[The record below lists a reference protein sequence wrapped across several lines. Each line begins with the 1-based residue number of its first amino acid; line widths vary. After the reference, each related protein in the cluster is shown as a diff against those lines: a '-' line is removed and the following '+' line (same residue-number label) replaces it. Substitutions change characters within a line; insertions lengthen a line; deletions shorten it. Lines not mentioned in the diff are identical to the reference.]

1 MKRALCL
8 IIVIF
13 SFLLV
18 GCNKTS
24 KTIEEITGVSLD
36 DISYIKTGNNV
47 DNDYDVD
54 TFIEEYKDLKFT
66 KTSGNIGNTAR
77 KYYVCYNS
85 DNEVLFTLV
94 DIGNQDKF
102 FIKKGFFDIEKD
114 SKKFQYKLEQ

>member
-54 TFIEEYKDLKFT
+54 TFIEEYKDLKF
-66 KTSGNIGNTAR
+66 KEKFNKKFI
-77 KYYVCYNS
+77 YN
-85 DNEVLFTLV
+85 LV